1 MFRRVSARR
10 RYLFVLPRFI
20 CVLFDPFSLEVFYFA
35 QIIPTFCEGRGGGG
49 TYKFTDIFTCD
60 LVAHYHVRVG
70 GGDASGGGEERKPN
84 TLPLSIECINIK
96 FDSLAS
102 SLLPFVFV
110 FLVLV
115 MFGAVRPQTVVFDFR
130 MN

>member
-1 MFRRVSARR
+1 MFCP
-10 RYLFVLPRFI
+10 VLSVFRLI
-20 CVLFDPFSLEVFYFA
+20 HSVLKYFYFA
-35 QIIPTFCEGRGGGG
+35 QIIPTFCEGREGKKR

-70 GGDASGGGEERKPN
+70 GGDAGGEKRKPN

-102 SLLPFVFV
+102 SLLPFCICF
-110 FLVLV
+110 
-115 MFGAVRPQTVVFDFR
+115 QID
-130 MN
+130 